1 MQDAMGLVHVVDDVP
16 ELAGDRAVDGAV
28 DGAATELVLVHAL
41 DGFLDAG
48 GAGRLAAEQLATDSR
63 VVASFDVD
71 QLYDYRGRRP
81 PLTFSQDH
89 YEDYA
94 APRLVLRLAK
104 DGAGTAY
111 LLLTGPEPDYQWE
124 RFAAAVRGLVTRF
137 GVTLTVGLG
146 AVPMALPHTRPLM
159 LTTHSAQ
166 PDQLETTNLWK
177 GDIRVPGSAA
187 AVLELRLGEWG
198 HRAMG
203 FVAHVPH
210 YVAQHDYPQA
220 AIELLEAVSR
230 QTGLTLST
238 GALGGAAAE
247 RAAEIAVQVEG
258 SDEIREAVQALE
270 QQYDAFARASESS
283 LLAEDRPIP
292 SAEELGAEFERFL
305 AGLDRRDNRDD

>member
-1 MQDAMGLVHVVDDVP
+1 MQDPMSLVHVVDDVP
-16 ELAGDRAVDGAV
+16 ELDGDQ
-28 DGAATELVLVHAL
+28 ESLVLVHAL

-48 GAGRLAAEQLATDSR
+48 TAGRLAADQLAVNSR
-63 VVASFDVD
+63 VVASFDLD

-81 PLTFSQDH
+81 PLTFSEDH

-94 APRLVLRLAK
+94 TPRLVVRLGT
-104 DGAGTAY
+104 DEAGTPY

-159 LTTHSAQ
+159 MTVHSAQ
-166 PDQLETTNLWK
+166 PEELDDPNIWK
-177 GDIRVPGSAA
+177 GNIRVPGSAA
-187 AVLELRLGEWG
+187 ALLEIRLGEWG
-198 HRAMG
+198 HHSMG

-220 AIELLEAVSR
+220 AVDLIEAVSR
-230 QTGLTLST
+230 RTGLDLST
-238 GALGGAAAE
+238 GALAEAAAD
-247 RAAEIAVQVEG
+247 RAAEIAEQVEG
-258 SDEIREAVQALE
+258 SEDIRNAVLALE
-270 QQYDAFARASESS
+270 QQYDAFTRASETS
-283 LLAEDRPIP
+283 LLAEDTPIP

-305 AGLDRRDNRDD
+305 AGLDRRDE

>member
-1 MQDAMGLVHVVDDVP
+1 MQDPMALVHVVDDVP
-16 ELAGDRAVDGAV
+16 ELE
-28 DGAATELVLVHAL
+28 TEHESLVLVHAL

-48 GAGRLAAEQLATDSR
+48 GAGRLAARRLAQGSR
-63 VVASFDVD
+63 VVASFDLD

-81 PLTFSQDH
+81 PRTFSENH

-94 APRLVLRLAK
+94 APRLLLRLAQ
-104 DGAGTAY
+104 DDAGTPY

-124 RFAAAVRGLVTRF
+124 RFTAAVRGLVTRF

-159 LTTHSAQ
+159 LTVHSAQ
-166 PDQLETTNLWK
+166 PDQLDTTNLWK
-177 GDIRVPGSAA
+177 GNIRVPGSAA
-187 AVLELRLGEWG
+187 ALLELRLGEWG
-198 HRAMG
+198 QRCMG

-220 AIELLEAVSR
+220 AVDLIDAVAR
-230 QTGLTLST
+230 HTGLRL
-238 GALGGAAAE
+238 GAGGLVEAAAE
-247 RAAEIAVQVEG
+247 RAAEIAEQVEG
-258 SDEIREAVQALE
+258 SEEIREAVTALE

-283 LLAEDRPIP
+283 LLAGDVPLP

-305 AGLDRRDNRDD
+305 AGLDRRDE

>member
-1 MQDAMGLVHVVDDVP
+1 
-16 ELAGDRAVDGAV
+16 
-28 DGAATELVLVHAL
+28 VHAL

-48 GAGRLAAEQLATDSR
+48 GAGRLAAERLSAQSR

-94 APRLVLRLAK
+94 APRLVVRLAG
-104 DGAGTAY
+104 DEGGTPY

-124 RFAAAVRGLVTRF
+124 RFAAAVRGVIERF

-166 PDQLETTNLWK
+166 PELIETANLWK
-177 GDIRVPGSAA
+177 GDIRVPASAA
-187 AVLELRLGEWG
+187 AVLELRLGEWR
-198 HRAMG
+198 HAAMG

-210 YVAQHDYPQA
+210 YVAQQDYPQA
-220 AIELLEAVSR
+220 AVDLLAALAR
-230 QTGLTLST
+230 QTGLKVPTA
-238 GALGGAAAE
+238 ALEAAAAE

-258 SDEIREAVQALE
+258 SDEVREAVRALE
-270 QQYDAFARASESS
+270 EQYDAFARAAESS

-305 AGLDRRDNRDD
+305 AGLDPRDRRDPRED